1 MPSNKSY
8 FRFIPDL
15 WNHPKNRAGNAWGV
29 DGAYV
34 LIEVPLGQSTVVFKI
49 IGGKLP
55 PDWKQWLWEKCQ
67 NLPFRKVVQSSKPG
81 ATYMTAYS
89 TSTRIVQKDIQMD
102 DVDELADKVWS
113 WIEEQLLDKDFL
125 KCVEIIQEKFDD
137 LPDPGA

>member
-1 MPSNKSY
+1 
-8 FRFIPDL
+8 
-15 WNHPKNRAGNAWGV
+15 
-29 DGAYV
+29 
-34 LIEVPLGQSTVVFKI
+34 
-49 IGGKLP
+49 
-55 PDWKQWLWEKCQ
+55 
-67 NLPFRKVVQSSKPG
+67 
-81 ATYMTAYS
+81 MTAYS